1 MIHSCKILSLAGE
14 IDEALSMYEEGIQIM
29 RGDSNLG
36 DDDSSLETARAD
48 LAELLNL
55 VGR

>member
-1 MIHSCKILSLAGE
+1 MSLAGA